1 MATSIKRHITFDPV
15 LMSRA
20 ERRARQYGVNFP
32 EYIRML
38 IVNDTKPVSEEPM
51 EYIDDPEIN
60 REIGKSLEEY
70 AQGKYKT
77 LKSPKEIDEYLS
89 KLKDEAL
96 SDSDDQ

>member
-1 MATSIKRHITFDPV
+1 MATSIKRHITFDPI
-15 LMSRA
+15 LMRRA

-32 EYIRML
+32 EYIRLL
-38 IVNDTKPVSEEPM
+38 IVNDTKPVSEEDI

-70 AQGKYKT
+70 AQGKYRT
-77 LKSPKEIDEYLS
+77 ITNVDEYFKQL
-89 KLKDEAL
+89 ENGEI